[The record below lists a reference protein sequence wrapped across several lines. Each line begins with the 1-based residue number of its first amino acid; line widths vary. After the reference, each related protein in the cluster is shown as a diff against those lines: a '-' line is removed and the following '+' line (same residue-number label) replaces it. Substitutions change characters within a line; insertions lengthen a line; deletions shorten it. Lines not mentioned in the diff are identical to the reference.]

1 MLIKVGGLRGK
12 KGRGWVEGG
21 RGRELGPAEFRAS
34 CLNLPQQPEGRIVL
48 VAGGAL
54 ALASLGRSGRD
65 AVPGSTW
72 CEGGRGRSAGKGPLQ
87 GRAGVGEGT
96 WAAEPGSSLSAWA
109 GRRVGGT
116 GGVDSHTVWRR
127 TCWTPSGSQS
137 GRRGWG
143 SWGRGEGQRTAVA
156 CKGLLALSEVTE
168 TEDWPEWCMRVWG
181 GLGLWALLHT
191 RFCAVGKELWS
202 RRLSVATR
210 IERVSV
216 IPEKTLPS
224 FASGYFWGDVQVM
237 IFTSAMMLQML

>member
-1 MLIKVGGLRGK
+1 MLLALTISLSESTPDGASTVPPSRCRHIKMLQTVGGSNCRQICLRLRPEMLIKVGGLRGK
-12 KGRGWVEGG
+12 RGRGWVEGG

-109 GRRVGGT
+109 GRRVGGI

-143 SWGRGEGQRTAVA
+143 SWGTGEGQRTAVA

-168 TEDWPEWCMRVWG
+168 TED
-181 GLGLWALLHT
+181 
-191 RFCAVGKELWS
+191 
-202 RRLSVATR
+202 
-210 IERVSV
+210 
-216 IPEKTLPS
+216 
-224 FASGYFWGDVQVM
+224 
-237 IFTSAMMLQML
+237 